1 MNRKRMFGAA
11 TAAFVV
17 SLFVSVSFGE
27 GGPEVALG
35 DEACADT
42 TGSCQE
48 DCDLQQEACV
58 KMVKKV
64 TEVSKCFECCKKTED
79 EGRVGLDT
87 TPTRDELHQYMLD
100 KCVLP
105 VSVRMSHPD
114 WVRGFPTELHAAEAF
129 QPKQG
134 PIGEALNRKFPHR
147 ETSEPNTGR
156 GPKSA
161 DESACI
167 KGCSYRTRHGMEV
180 CHSMHHTCRSKCGK
194 ATGAAARCGKR

>member
-1 MNRKRMFGAA
+1 MFGAA

-27 GGPEVALG
+27 AGPEVALLG

-58 KMVKKV
+58 KAVKKV
-64 TEVSKCFECCKKTED
+64 TEVSKCFECCKNTED
-79 EGRVGLDT
+79 EGRVGMDT
-87 TPTRDELHQYMLD
+87 TPTRDELHQHMLD
-100 KCVLP
+100 KCVFP
-105 VSVRMSHPD
+105 MSAVARHPE
-114 WVRGFPTELHAAEAF
+114 WVRGFPRDLHAAEAF
-129 QPKQG
+129 DPNAG
-134 PIGEALNRKFPHR
+134 PIGEALKKRFGAR
-147 ETSEPNTGR
+147 ETSEANTGR

-167 KGCSYRTRHGMEV
+167 KGCAYRTRLGMDV

>member
-79 EGRVGLDT
+79 RGQLPFDS

-100 KCVLP
+100 RCVF
-105 VSVRMSHPD
+105 SGESK
-114 WVRGFPTELHAAEAF
+114 WYKGFPRELHAAEAF
-129 QPKQG
+129 NPNAG
-134 PIGEALNRKFPHR
+134 AIGEALKKKVGPR

-156 GPKSA
+156 GPKNA

-167 KGCSYRTRHGMEV
+167 KGCSYRTRHGMDV
-180 CHSMHHTCRSKCGK
+180 CHFMHHTCRSKCGK